1 MKTKIYRIVAAA
13 LAALFLSAQVMA
25 TSHDGF
31 RDRRGDL
38 QEPVVYEYVL

>member
-1 MKTKIYRIVAAA
+1 MKPYRLVAAA
-13 LAALFLSAQVMA
+13 LATLLFAAQVMA

-31 RDRRGDL
+31 RDRGKDA